1 MSKRLWNVFY
11 RMLPVSLLET
21 AQPCIENASMDI
33 VIEERMREGS
43 AKEMCKMRHIK
54 VCHSQTNAAIMM
66 YPSIQL
72 PVLEKSRFPI
82 FRKFSMSLYRQM
94 KADSR

>member
-33 VIEERMREGS
+33 VIEERMRDGS
-43 AKEMCKMRHIK
+43 ARDIRLSLIHI
-54 VCHSQTNAAIMM
+54 
-66 YPSIQL
+66 
-72 PVLEKSRFPI
+72 
-82 FRKFSMSLYRQM
+82 
-94 KADSR
+94 

>member
-1 MSKRLWNVFY
+1 MSKRLWNAFY

-33 VIEERMREGS
+33 VIEERMRDGS
-43 AKEMCKMRHIK
+43 AETYAECVMSRS
-54 VCHSQTNAAIMM
+54 VTLRTNAVIMM
-66 YPSIQL
+66 YPSIRL

-82 FRKFSMSLYRQM
+82 SRQYSMSSYRRM
-94 KADSR
+94 KAGSR

>member
-1 MSKRLWNVFY
+1 MSKRLWNAFY

-33 VIEERMREGS
+33 VIEERMRDGS
-43 AKEMCKMRHIK
+43 ARDIRRMRHVK
-54 VCHSQTNAAIMM
+54 VCHSQN
-66 YPSIQL
+66 
-72 PVLEKSRFPI
+72 VLEKSRFPI
-82 FRKFSMSLYRQM
+82 SRQYSMSSYRRM

>member
-33 VIEERMREGS
+33 VIEERMRDGS
-43 AKEMCKMRHIK
+43 ARDIRRMRHVK
-54 VCHSQTNAAIMM
+54 VCHSQNESGYRYWKNHDFR
-66 YPSIQL
+66 YPGSTACH
-72 PVLEKSRFPI
+72 RT
-82 FRKFSMSLYRQM
+82 
-94 KADSR
+94 DG

>member
-1 MSKRLWNVFY
+1 MSKRLWNAFY

-33 VIEERMREGS
+33 VIEERMRDGS
-43 AKEMCKMRHIK
+43 ARDIRRMRHVK
-54 VCHSQTNAAIMM
+54 VCHSQNECCYYDVPIDPATGIG
-66 YPSIQL
+66 
-72 PVLEKSRFPI
+72 KSRFPI
-82 FRKFSMSLYRQM
+82 SRQYSMSSYRRM